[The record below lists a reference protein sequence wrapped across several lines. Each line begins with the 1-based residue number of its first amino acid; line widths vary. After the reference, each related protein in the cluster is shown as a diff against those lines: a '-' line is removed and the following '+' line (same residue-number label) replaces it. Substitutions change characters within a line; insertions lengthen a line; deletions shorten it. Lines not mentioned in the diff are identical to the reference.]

1 MLAEWIP
8 AADAVFHLAAT
19 VGVFNIIAR
28 PVATIKNNVGTTSA
42 VLEAAARRKTKV
54 VLTSTSEVYGKS
66 SVRTFQEEGDL
77 VLGPTSKFRWSYAA
91 SKIVDEFLALAFWQE
106 FRLPA
111 VVVRLFN
118 TIGPRQTGRYG
129 MVVPRFLSQAHRG
142 ENLTVYG
149 DGQQTRCFTYV
160 ADVVEW
166 LLRLATDE
174 RAVGQV
180 FNLGNPREISI
191 LGLAE
196 RVIAV
201 TRAAVSIDL
210 VPYEK
215 ATPRVSKTCRRRVPD
230 VGRVTALTGYRPS
243 VNLDEALCRTWEWL
257 VASGRLPGVAR
268 VSTPEPG
275 PWDPVAPTAAGDRSG
290 RGRSA
295 GCCRRPWPVSR
306 TTRIGRSCAN
316 WEAWPCAAEM
326 ISARGFLHLDV
337 RIHEFPERL
346 WGVREEPRPL
356 AVQIWDNDPENLAA
370 VGQRLAEEFRVSVV
384 DLNFGC
390 PVKDVSEKA
399 KSGSYL
405 LRHPDRVGAIVARV
419 VRACHPTPVTA
430 KIRLGCTRD
439 TINAVDVAQAVEG
452 AGGAAVTVH
461 GRTASEMFRGQAD
474 WDEIAA
480 IRPHLRRI
488 PLVGNG
494 DLTTPESV
502 VRAFRRYDPDGVMIG
517 RGALSR
523 PWLFRQVQA
532 ALAGEPVPSEPT
544 LGQQREM
551 LLGITV

>member
-1 MLAEWIP
+1 MWDVNGYPFQPCNYYCRMLTFLVTGGAGFIGSHLSERLLELGHRVLVIDDLSSGSLENLAHLPRGPQFEFIHADAGDPAVLAEWIP

-215 ATPRVSKTCRRRVPD
+215 AYATGFEDMRRRVPD

-257 VASGRLPGVAR
+257 VASGRLPGV
-268 VSTPEPG
+268 
-275 PWDPVAPTAAGDRSG
+275 
-290 RGRSA
+290 
-295 GCCRRPWPVSR
+295 
-306 TTRIGRSCAN
+306 
-316 WEAWPCAAEM
+316 
-326 ISARGFLHLDV
+326 
-337 RIHEFPERL
+337 
-346 WGVREEPRPL
+346 RE
-356 AVQIWDNDPENLAA
+356 
-370 VGQRLAEEFRVSVV
+370 
-384 DLNFGC
+384 
-390 PVKDVSEKA
+390 
-399 KSGSYL
+399 
-405 LRHPDRVGAIVARV
+405 
-419 VRACHPTPVTA
+419 
-430 KIRLGCTRD
+430 
-439 TINAVDVAQAVEG
+439 
-452 AGGAAVTVH
+452 
-461 GRTASEMFRGQAD
+461 
-474 WDEIAA
+474 
-480 IRPHLRRI
+480 
-488 PLVGNG
+488 
-494 DLTTPESV
+494 
-502 VRAFRRYDPDGVMIG
+502 
-517 RGALSR
+517 
-523 PWLFRQVQA
+523 
-532 ALAGEPVPSEPT
+532 
-544 LGQQREM
+544 
-551 LLGITV
+551 